1 MMLQFELVAPERLL
15 FSEEVEMVVVPGCE
29 GDFGVLFNHAPMISA
44 LRPGVLSVYRNG
56 RVVERLFVTSG
67 FAEVTGTTLTVLA
80 DEAFVVDSLNR
91 VEIEKQLARAKE
103 ALRVAD
109 TQPSRAEAERQV
121 IVTETMLTAIRT

>member
-1 MMLQFELVAPERLL
+1 MMLQFELVSPERLL
-15 FSEEVEMVVVPGCE
+15 FSEHVEMVVVPGCE

-67 FAEVTGTTLTVLA
+67 FAEVTGTTLTILA
-80 DEAFVVDSLNR
+80 EEACVVDCLNR
-91 VEIEKQLARAKE
+91 VEIEQQLARAKE

-109 TQPSRAEAERQV
+109 TQQTRAEAERQV
-121 IVTETMLTAIRT
+121 FVTETMLTAIRN